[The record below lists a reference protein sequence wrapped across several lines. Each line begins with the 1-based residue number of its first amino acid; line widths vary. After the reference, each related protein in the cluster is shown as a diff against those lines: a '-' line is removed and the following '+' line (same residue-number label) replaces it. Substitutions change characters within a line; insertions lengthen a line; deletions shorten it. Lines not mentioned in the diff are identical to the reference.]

1 MAEITNETLK
11 AFADQMN
18 GITKQFLEMQES
30 VKNIEDNICEVNVI
44 NGGDLP
50 ITIKTKDL
58 LEKLHEYTK
67 PGGSIDRKIKAQVDT
82 HTNNCTVHQ
91 KKFSDDLDKC
101 RKEHSFMRRLTI
113 FNKSGNTIID
123 SLKIAGF
130 FLFLIFSG
138 WGWYESYTAR
148 KEATKDKQ
156 ELTNLNHKIDQLEKI
171 IQK

>member
-1 MAEITNETLK
+1 MAEINNETLR

-18 GITKQFLEMQES
+18 NITEQFLEMRES

-50 ITIKTKDL
+50 ITIRTKDL

-67 PGGSIDRKIKAQVDT
+67 PGGSIDKKIKAQADT
-82 HTNNCTVHQ
+82 HTNNCAVHQ

-148 KEATKDKQ
+148 KEANKDKQ
-156 ELTNLNHKIDQLEKI
+156 ERIQLTKKVQMLEKLI
-171 IQK
+171 EK